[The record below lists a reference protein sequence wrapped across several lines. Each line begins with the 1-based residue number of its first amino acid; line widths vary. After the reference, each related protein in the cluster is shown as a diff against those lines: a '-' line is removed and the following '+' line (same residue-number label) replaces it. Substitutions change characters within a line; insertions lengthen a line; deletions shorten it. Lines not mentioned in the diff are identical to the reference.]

1 MQELID
7 RLKNQVGLTDEQ
19 ASQSITVIK
28 DYAKEKFPLFAG
40 AIEQMFSKYSTKTED
55 DFLD

>member
-7 RLKNQVGLTDEQ
+7 RLKSEVGLTDEQ
-19 ASQSITVIK
+19 ATQTINVIK
-28 DYAKEKFPLFAG
+28 DYAKQQLPLFAG
-40 AIEQMFSKYSTKTED
+40 AIDQMFDKYSQKDD